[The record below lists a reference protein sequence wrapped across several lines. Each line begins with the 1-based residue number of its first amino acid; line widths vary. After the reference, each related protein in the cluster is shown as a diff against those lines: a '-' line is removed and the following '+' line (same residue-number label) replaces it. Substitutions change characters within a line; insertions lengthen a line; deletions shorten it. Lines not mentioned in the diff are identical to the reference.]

1 MIKYSIAD
9 LENITGIK
17 AHTIRIWE
25 KRYNLISPFRTTT
38 NIRYYD
44 NDQMK
49 KLVNVSSLIKSGMK
63 ISKVSKLTSDE
74 LLDEINKRLAEN
86 TMTEASVYETY
97 TGQLIKAGLEFDETT
112 FDKVLSNALMRFGLQ
127 ACYVKIMIPLMNRV
141 GMFWCT
147 NHMNPAQEHF
157 VSSLIKQKLLAA
169 IDSLPPAPT
178 NQKPCLLF
186 LPQNE
191 DHEIGLL
198 MAKYILRNSGK
209 YVIYLGQRVPFD
221 NLKSTV
227 EQTKPGLLLF
237 FIIQMHPLEQLQEY
251 LDLISDEFRELQIFV
266 SGFPYILSKLQ
277 IPSNINWIKNPQE
290 IENAIAQPEPIV

>member
-25 KRYNLISPFRTTT
+25 KRYNLITPFRTET

-49 KLVNVSSLIKSGMK
+49 KLVNVASLIQSGMK
-63 ISKVSKLTSDE
+63 ISKVSKLSNDE
-74 LLDEINKRLAEN
+74 LLDEINKRLSDKAQ
-86 TMTEASVYETY
+86 TEASAYETY
-97 TGQLIKAGLEFDETT
+97 AGQLIKAGLEFDETS
-112 FDKVLSNALMRFGLQ
+112 FNKVFANALLRYGMQ
-127 ACYVKIMIPLMNRV
+127 SCYEKILIPLMNRV

-157 VSSLIKQKLLAA
+157 VSNLVKQKLHAVT
-169 IDSLPPAPT
+169 DSLPPAT
-178 NQKPCLLF
+178 TSHKPSLLF

-198 MAKYILRNSGK
+198 MSKYILRNAGRN
-209 YVIYLGQRVPFD
+209 VIYLGQRVPFD

-227 EQTKPGLLLF
+227 KQTKPGQLLF
-237 FIIQMHPLEQLQEY
+237 FLVQMHPVEQLQDY
-251 LDLISDEFRELQIFV
+251 LDKVSDEFRDLKIFV
-266 SGFPYILSKLQ
+266 SGFPYILSKLS
-277 IPSNINWIKNPQE
+277 IPNNITWIKSPTDFDKMLDD
-290 IENAIAQPEPIV
+290 

>member
-1 MIKYSIAD
+1 MIRYSIAD

-25 KRYNLISPFRTTT
+25 KRYNLIHPFRTTT

-49 KLVNVSSLIKSGMK
+49 KLVNVASLIRSGMK
-63 ISKVSKLTSDE
+63 ISKVSQLSTDE
-74 LLDEINKRLAEN
+74 LKDEVNRRLSEN
-86 TMTEASVYETY
+86 TQTEAMVYESY
-97 TGQLIKAGLEFDETT
+97 TGKLITAGLEFDETS
-112 FDKVLSNALMRFGLQ
+112 FNQIFSNAMLRYGLS
-127 ACYVKIMIPLMNRV
+127 ACYEKILIPLMNRV

-157 VSSLIKQKLLAA
+157 VSNLVKQKLHAA
-169 IDSLPPAPT
+169 IDSLPSAA
-178 NQKPCLLF
+178 NSQKPCLLF

-198 MAKYILRNSGK
+198 MSKYILRNAGMS
-209 YVIYLGQRVPFD
+209 VVYLGQRVPFE

-227 EQTKPGLLLF
+227 KQIEPGRMLF
-237 FIIQMHPLEQLQEY
+237 FIVQMHPLEQIQEY
-251 LDLISDEFRELQIFV
+251 LESISNEFRDIKLYL
-266 SGFPYILSKLQ
+266 SGFPYILSNLD
-277 IPSNINWIKNPQE
+277 IPKNIYWIKGPDDFE
-290 IENAIAQPEPIV
+290 KMLIH

>member
-25 KRYNLISPFRTTT
+25 KRYNLVTPFRTST

-49 KLVNVSSLIKSGMK
+49 KLVNVASLMHSGMK
-63 ISKVSKLTSDE
+63 ISKVSKLANDQLTH
-74 LLDEINKRLAEN
+74 EINKRLASS
-86 TMTEASVYETY
+86 TQTEASVYETY
-97 TGQLIKAGLEFDETT
+97 TGKLITAGLEFDETT
-112 FDKVLSNALMRFGLQ
+112 FNRVFANALLRYGLHE
-127 ACYVKIMIPLMNRV
+127 CYGKILIPLMNRV

-157 VSSLIKQKLLAA
+157 VSNLVKQKLHAA
-169 IDSLPPAPT
+169 IDSLPPALSSY
-178 NQKPCLLF
+178 KPCLLF

-198 MAKYILRNSGK
+198 MSKYILRDTGRN
-209 YVIYLGQRVPFD
+209 VIYLGPRVPFD

-227 EQTKPGLLLF
+227 EQTRPGQMLF
-237 FIIQMHPLEQLQEY
+237 FIVQMHPLEQLQKYIE
-251 LDLISDEFRELQIFV
+251 LISNGFKGIELFV
-266 SGFPYILSKLQ
+266 AGFPYILSNLK
-277 IPSNINWIKNPQE
+277 IPGNIQWIQSPDDFDKML
-290 IENAIAQPEPIV
+290 A

>member
-25 KRYNLISPFRTTT
+25 KRFKLVTPFRTTT

-49 KLVNVSSLIKSGMK
+49 KLVNVASLIRSGMK
-63 ISKVSKLTSDE
+63 ISKVSQLSNDQLNDE
-74 LLDEINKRLAEN
+74 VGKRLVDTTA
-86 TMTEASVYETY
+86 TEASVFEAC
-97 TGQLIKAGLEFDETT
+97 TGQLITAGLEFDETT
-112 FDKVLSNALMRFGLQ
+112 FDKVFSNALLRYGLQ
-127 ACYVKIMIPLMNRV
+127 ACYEKILIPLMNRV

-157 VSSLIKQKLLAA
+157 VSNLVKQKLHAA
-169 IDSLPPAPT
+169 IDSLPPAT
-178 NQKPCLLF
+178 SNQKPCLLY

-198 MAKYILRNSGK
+198 MAKYILRNAGRH
-209 YVIYLGQRVPFD
+209 VIYLGQRVPFE
-221 NLKSTV
+221 NLKGTV
-227 EQTKPGLLLF
+227 DQTRPSQLLF
-237 FIIQMHPLEQLQEY
+237 FIIQMHPVEQLQEY
-251 LDLISDEFRELQIFV
+251 LELISEEFRSLQIFV
-266 SGFPYILSKLQ
+266 SGFPYILSKLD
-277 IPSNINWIKNPQE
+277 IPNNIIWIQSPQDFE
-290 IENAIAQPEPIV
+290 KMLD

>member
-9 LENITGIK
+9 LENITGVK

-25 KRYNLISPFRTTT
+25 KRYNLIRPFRTST

-49 KLVNVSSLIKSGMK
+49 KLVNVASLMRSGMK
-63 ISKVSKLTSDE
+63 ISKVS
-74 LLDEINKRLAEN
+74 LLNAEQLRDEISKRLGDTSE
-86 TMTEASVYETY
+86 TESGVYETY
-97 TGQLIKAGLEFDETT
+97 AGQLITAGLEFDETT
-112 FDKVLSNALMRFGLQ
+112 FDKVFSNALRRYGMQ
-127 ACYVKIMIPLMNRV
+127 ACYEKILIPLMNRV

-157 VSSLIKQKLLAA
+157 VSNLVKQKLHAA
-169 IDSLPPAPT
+169 IDSLPPAT
-178 NQKPCLLF
+178 SSQKPCLLY

-198 MAKYILRNSGK
+198 MAKYILRKEGRN
-209 YVIYLGQRVPFD
+209 VIYLGQRVPLE

-227 EQTKPGLLLF
+227 EQTRPSQLLF
-237 FIIQMHPLEQLQEY
+237 FIIQMHPVEQLQQY
-251 LDLISDEFRELQIFV
+251 LDLISKEFRELQIFI
-266 SGFPYILSKLQ
+266 SGFPYILSKLD
-277 IPSNINWIKNPQE
+277 IPSNILWIQSPQDFE
-290 IENAIAQPEPIV
+290 KMLS